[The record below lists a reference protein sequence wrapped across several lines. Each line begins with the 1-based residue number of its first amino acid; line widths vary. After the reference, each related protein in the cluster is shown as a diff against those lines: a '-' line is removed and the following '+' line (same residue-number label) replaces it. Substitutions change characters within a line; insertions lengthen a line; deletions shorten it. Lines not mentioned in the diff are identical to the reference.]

1 VRVRFEGLVAGT
13 TYYYVCGSEGT
24 RSPWSQVYSFVYM
37 QGAARAGGAPVYA
50 VLADFGYY
58 NAESLERLTAEA
70 FEGTF
75 DTLLHAGDF
84 AYDFD
89 ADAGRVGDGY
99 MRQLAPVISSM
110 PYMGIPGNHESASNY
125 THYKMRFA
133 SVAEN
138 AGANSGSST
147 NMFYSFNDGL
157 AHFVMW
163 DSEAYVFLASHL
175 RMRSISRRQAC
186 SLSMRLQVPRT
197 HFPLSPTLCFQVLVA
212 AARLAG
218 LHGELAPRGPRGR
231 QRGPRRG
238 VGGRRG
244 GCDAGGRGC
253 VRRAHAARRELAH
266 GARRRGEEAIQS
278 LVHGKG
284 YSGPYGYP
292 RIEVQLKCYQNF
304 PIKSPGFSYPLKI
317 KNYNDLRVTHVLV
330 PRILIWLFPRI

>member
-1 VRVRFEGLVAGT
+1 MRRSVLISRRSLIASAALAVALAQQPEQAHLAYTGKAGELSLDFMAHGANCSLGWGAQLATTPDFSQGSYVAAYACDDFTASESSKTLAVRVRFEGLVAGT

-89 ADAGRVGDGY
+89 LDAGRVGDGY

-186 SLSMRLQVPRT
+186 SLSMRL
-197 HFPLSPTLCFQVLVA
+197 
-212 AARLAG
+212 
-218 LHGELAPRGPRGR
+218 
-231 QRGPRRG
+231 
-238 VGGRRG
+238 
-244 GCDAGGRGC
+244 
-253 VRRAHAARRELAH
+253 
-266 GARRRGEEAIQS
+266 
-278 LVHGKG
+278 
-284 YSGPYGYP
+284 
-292 RIEVQLKCYQNF
+292 
-304 PIKSPGFSYPLKI
+304 
-317 KNYNDLRVTHVLV
+317 
-330 PRILIWLFPRI
+330 